1 MEFDGI
7 LSQLIS
13 TPGIDEVTKM
23 QFEQIKEL
31 LSQMTV
37 KEIVWQLMNN
47 NIFNSLTL
55 PPMIALFVRKTL

>member
-1 MEFDGI
+1 
-7 LSQLIS
+7 
-13 TPGIDEVTKM
+13 M

-31 LSQMTV
+31 LSQMTA